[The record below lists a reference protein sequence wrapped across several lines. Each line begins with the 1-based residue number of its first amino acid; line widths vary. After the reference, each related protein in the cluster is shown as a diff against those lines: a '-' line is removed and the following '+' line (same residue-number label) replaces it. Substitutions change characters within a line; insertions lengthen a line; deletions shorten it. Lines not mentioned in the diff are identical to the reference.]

1 MEPTDNLKIL
11 FVINPKSGGKSQVD
25 WPSTIRDY
33 FQTLQHTI
41 EIFLLNDKNG
51 ADSLKEK
58 IRSFQPVRVVAV
70 GGDGTVGMVARELLG
85 TDMAM
90 GILPAGSA
98 NGMATELEIPDD
110 PKSALNI
117 TVGTNVKKGDLIRIN
132 SKEICLH
139 LSDLGI
145 NAQIVKYFEEG
156 TMRGKLGYAKVMIK
170 ALIRKRLINVT
181 IQSEDQEISRQAFM
195 VVLAN
200 ASKYG
205 TGALIN
211 PDGNLYDGTFEVVI
225 VRKLALSEFLKMFF
239 KFKRLNPK
247 KVEIFRAQSVSID
260 TTHKV
265 HFQVD
270 GEYKGKVNHLHAK
283 ILPGILQLIVPGKPE
298 NHS

>member
-1 MEPTDNLKIL
+1 MESTEKLKIL
-11 FVINPKSGGKSQVD
+11 FVINPKSGSHSDVD
-25 WPSTIRDY
+25 WSDVITNY
-33 FQTLQHTI
+33 FKPLQHSI

-51 ADSLKEK
+51 AESLKIK
-58 IRSFQPVRVVAV
+58 IDTFKPGRVVAV
-70 GGDGTVGMVARELLG
+70 GGDGTVSLVAQQLLE

-98 NGMATELEIPDD
+98 NGMAAELAIPDN
-110 PKSALNI
+110 PVSAMEIIIN
-117 TVGTNVKKGDLIRIN
+117 GDIKLGDVIMIN
-132 SKEICLH
+132 NRDICLH

-156 TMRGKLGYAKVMIK
+156 TLRGKLGYAKVLLK
-170 ALIRKRLINVT
+170 ALYRKRIMEVT
-181 IQSEDQEISRQAFM
+181 ILSKGNEITREAFM

-211 PDGNLYDGTFEVVI
+211 PDGDLYDGVFEVVV
-225 VRKLALSEFLKMFF
+225 VRRLALSEFLKMFF

-247 KVEIFRAQSVSID
+247 KVEIFQAQAVSIN
-260 TTHKV
+260 TSHKV

-270 GEYKGKVNHLHAK
+270 GEYKGKVNHLRAK
-283 ILPGILQLIVPGKPE
+283 VRPGVLKLLIPAK
-298 NHS
+298 